1 MHRMHEIQRKVA
13 IKERLIAFFVI
24 LSLPVALSHQK
35 NKNISKK
42 HEENK
47 KKKQSGIVG
56 VKN

>member
-35 NKNISKK
+35 NQNISKK
-42 HEENK
+42 YEE
-47 KKKQSGIVG
+47 KKQSGIVG